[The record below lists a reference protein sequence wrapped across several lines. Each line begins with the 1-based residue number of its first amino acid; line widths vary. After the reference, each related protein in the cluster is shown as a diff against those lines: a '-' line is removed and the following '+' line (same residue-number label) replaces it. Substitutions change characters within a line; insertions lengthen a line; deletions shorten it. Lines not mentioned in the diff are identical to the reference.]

1 MLLGP
6 AVPMGMCPGLG
17 YRGLTLK
24 QFYPGLT
31 LTRPAVLARPADVPG
46 QEEKTTGEVS
56 VPQA

>member
-1 MLLGP
+1 
-6 AVPMGMCPGLG
+6 MGMCPGLG

-56 VPQA
+56 VPQV